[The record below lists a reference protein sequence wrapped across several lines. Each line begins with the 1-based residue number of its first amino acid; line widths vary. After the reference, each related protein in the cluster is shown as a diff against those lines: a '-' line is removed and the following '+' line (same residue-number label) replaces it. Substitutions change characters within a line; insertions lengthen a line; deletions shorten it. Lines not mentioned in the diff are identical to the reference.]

1 MTDDCP
7 AFVRAVFYTKTPQKE
22 ELNAMASSKPKDSAR
37 LRSDLILLLA
47 AIVWGGGFVAQRSAS
62 FHLGFFA
69 FNGVRFLLGGL
80 VMLPFVIKR
89 LWHQPGKLWWII
101 PAGILLFAGSSL
113 QQAGITTTSAGTAGF
128 ITGIYVVLVPL
139 LMSLFWKY
147 KTKPVVW
154 IAAVAALG
162 GTYLLSTGGAALT
175 PSAGNLIVL
184 AGSLVWAFHVIV
196 VGFAVK
202 KVDIFLFSVG
212 QFLLCGFLH
221 LVSSFFYDPPTLI
234 AIQSSWLAILY
245 GGLGSVVI
253 GFTLQAVGQRKA
265 PASDAALILSL
276 ESVFAA
282 IFGALI
288 LKEQMNP
295 IQITGCAII
304 LAAIIVAQLPAFQ
317 PKPDVLTDGD
327 HPAAGPIS

>member
-1 MTDDCP
+1 MSP
-7 AFVRAVFYTKTPQKE
+7 SK
-22 ELNAMASSKPKDSAR
+22 SSDSTR
-37 LRSDLILLLA
+37 LKSDLILLLA
-47 AIVWGGGFVAQRSAS
+47 AIVWGVGFVAQRSAS

-89 LWHQPGKLWWII
+89 LRNKPGKLWWVL
-101 PAGILLFAGSSL
+101 PAGAVLYGGSSL

-128 ITGIYVVLVPL
+128 ITGVYVVLVPL
-139 LMSLFWKY
+139 LMTLFWRY

-154 IAAVAALG
+154 FAALAALG
-162 GTYLLSTGGAALT
+162 GTYLLSTGGSALT
-175 PSAGNLIVL
+175 PSSGNFILL

-202 KVDIFLFSVG
+202 HVDVFVFSVG
-212 QFLLCGFLH
+212 QFLVCGMLH
-221 LVSSFFYDPPTLI
+221 LVSSLFVDPPTL
-234 AIQSSWLAILY
+234 AAVQSSWLSLLY
-245 GGLGSVVI
+245 AGLGSVVI

-265 PASDAALILSL
+265 PAADAALILSL

-288 LKEQMNP
+288 LKEQMNF
-295 IQITGCAII
+295 IQIVGCLIIMTAII
-304 LAAIIVAQLPAFQ
+304 MAQLPAFQ
-317 PKPDVLTDGD
+317 PKNEELPEKELPV
-327 HPAAGPIS
+327 

>member
-1 MTDDCP
+1 MSP
-7 AFVRAVFYTKTPQKE
+7 SK
-22 ELNAMASSKPKDSAR
+22 SSDSTR
-37 LRSDLILLLA
+37 VKSDLILLLA

-89 LWHQPGKLWWII
+89 LRNKPGKLWWVL
-101 PAGILLFAGSSL
+101 PAGAVLYGGSSL

-128 ITGIYVVLVPL
+128 ITGVYVVLVPL
-139 LMSLFWKY
+139 LMTLFWRY

-154 IAAVAALG
+154 FAALAALG
-162 GTYLLSTGGAALT
+162 GTYLLSTGGSALT
-175 PSAGNLIVL
+175 PSSGNFILL

-202 KVDIFLFSVG
+202 HVDVFVFSVG
-212 QFLLCGFLH
+212 QFLVCGMLH
-221 LVSSFFYDPPTLI
+221 LVSSLFVDPPTL
-234 AIQSSWLAILY
+234 AAVQSSWLSLLY
-245 GGLGSVVI
+245 AGLGSVVI

-265 PASDAALILSL
+265 PAADAALILSL

-288 LKEQMNP
+288 LKEQMNF
-295 IQITGCAII
+295 IQIVGCLII
-304 LAAIIVAQLPAFQ
+304 MTAIIVAQLPAFQ
-317 PKPDVLTDGD
+317 PKNEELPEKKLPV
-327 HPAAGPIS
+327 